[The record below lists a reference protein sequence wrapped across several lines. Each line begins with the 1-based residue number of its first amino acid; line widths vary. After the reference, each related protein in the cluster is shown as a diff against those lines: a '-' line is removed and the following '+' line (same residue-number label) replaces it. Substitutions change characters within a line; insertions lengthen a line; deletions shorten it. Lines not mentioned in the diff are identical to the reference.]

1 MSHKR
6 SMIVQ
11 STFPPFVVVPPFSNI
26 VSSIVAPPAAL
37 VSEIRGV
44 IFHFNKR
51 TARRREGIRLTA
63 EVLDYNF
70 TSAVSSRG
78 HVERTSLFFAAVE
91 SHLSKRQECSQLFHG
106 GSCDAQSVVVIVTDP
121 AVCCLCVPVGWRSR
135 TVQEKVGHKKP
146 SPLK

>member
-1 MSHKR
+1 MLMSHKR

-11 STFPPFVVVPPFSNI
+11 SSFAPFVVVPPFSNI

-51 TARRREGIRLTA
+51 TARRREGVRLTA

-106 GSCDAQSVVVIVTDP
+106 SSCDAHSVVMIVTDP
-121 AVCCLCVPVGWRSR
+121 RYVASVFQSGGGVELSQRKLATRS
-135 TVQEKVGHKKP
+135 HP
-146 SPLK
+146 P